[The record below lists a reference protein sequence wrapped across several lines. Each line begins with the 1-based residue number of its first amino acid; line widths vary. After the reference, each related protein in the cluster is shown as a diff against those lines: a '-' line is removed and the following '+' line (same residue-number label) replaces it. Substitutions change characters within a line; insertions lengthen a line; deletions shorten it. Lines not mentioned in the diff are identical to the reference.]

1 MFIVFSISIFLLITG
16 LTISY
21 RSSYL
26 CITFTYCP
34 FLYFILP
41 SNSKMM
47 CSRSF
52 GTFILISYHDITLC
66 GTNPHRFVETV
77 VFFKKCSMIFRSVLL
92 LIDAPLNS
100 TSLFA
105 RSFVE
110 PLGEIRYLAA
120 STFKSLLVSLFVRV
134 FFLVAEARLRVIR
147 GAIVLLERAF

>member
-1 MFIVFSISIFLLITG
+1 MLIVFTISIFLWISGFIT
-16 LTISY
+16 SY
-21 RSSYL
+21 RSSCL

-41 SNSKMM
+41 SNSKIM
-47 CSRSF
+47 CNKSF
-52 GTFILISYHDITLC
+52 GTFIPLFHDMTLC
-66 GTNPHRFVETV
+66 GANPHRLVETV

-92 LIDAPLNS
+92 LIDAPRNS

-120 STFKSLLVSLFVRV
+120 SIFKSLLVSLCVRV
-134 FFLVAEARLRVIR
+134 FLLVAGVRFLVVRCV
-147 GAIVLLERAF
+147 IVLLECTF